1 MGQAD
6 FWNDTGKA
14 QATVAQ
20 LKTLNTLLKP
30 LEESLA
36 VGRDLEA
43 LEELAREDISLE
55 GELKQEADRLEKLV
69 DSLELASLLSGP
81 HDSSDALVSIHARD
95 GGTDANDWAEM
106 MLRMYSA
113 WAGKHDYTIELLD
126 RQDDDVAGIQSAT
139 VAIRGPWAYGYLK
152 GEMGIHRLVRIS
164 PFNSEGKR
172 QTSFAAVDV
181 SPEIADDD
189 TEVEI
194 RDEDIREDVFRASGA
209 GGLRGRPRG
218 LPAQKG
224 VEEAVEVAVEH
235 ALEVAHIVP
244 RSLVFDPLV
253 GVQKVVADLR
263 TKPGLGLLLVASQLI
278 GLPLLFLET
287 GDPGPQHLDCRGPIL
302 VLAPLALTLHHDP
315 GRKVGEPD
323 GTGGLVDVLAAGTA
337 GPEDVLADVLVAEFH
352 LRVVVGDFGRDV
364 DRGKARLPLP
374 FGIERTD
381 PDQPMDAH
389 LSFEIAVGPRASN
402 RDRGTLNAR
411 HRVILAIEQFD
422 GVVVLAGPG
431 RVHPQHHLGPIIGI
445 GAAVPGMDRDER
457 VARIVRTGEERREF
471 QTIDELFKPAG
482 LLGKLAL
489 QRDVLAGEF
498 FHGFE
503 VAADAQRLFEWLE
516 QRVEG
521 FQLCDG
527 GLCLAGV
534 VPEVC
539 LAHRVFQPGRRCL
552 ASLPVKGSPAAAAVG
567 PGWFRRG

>member
-6 FWNDTGKA
+6 FWNDTSKA

-55 GELKQEADRLEKLV
+55 GELKQETDRLEKLV

-113 WAGKHDYTIELLD
+113 WAGKHDYTVELLD

-209 GGLRGRPRG
+209 GGQHVNKTSSAIRLTHFPTGIVVQCQSERSQHKNRATAIKMLRARIARM
-218 LPAQKG
+218 Q
-224 VEEAVEVAVEH
+224 EEKREADQLARYKLQPKTGFGSQIRNYFLHPDQRVKDQRTGHYVGNFQSV
-235 ALEVAHIVP
+235 LDGN
-244 RSLVFDPLV
+244 LDGFFD
-253 GVQKVVADLR
+253 AFLR
-263 TKPGLGLLLVASQLI
+263 WKAS
-278 GLPLLFLET
+278 GSA
-287 GDPGPQHLDCRGPIL
+287 PQ
-302 VLAPLALTLHHDP
+302 
-315 GRKVGEPD
+315 
-323 GTGGLVDVLAAGTA
+323 AAG
-337 GPEDVLADVLVAEFH
+337 DD
-352 LRVVVGDFGRDV
+352 
-364 DRGKARLPLP
+364 
-374 FGIERTD
+374 
-381 PDQPMDAH
+381 
-389 LSFEIAVGPRASN
+389 S
-402 RDRGTLNAR
+402 
-411 HRVILAIEQFD
+411 
-422 GVVVLAGPG
+422 
-431 RVHPQHHLGPIIGI
+431 
-445 GAAVPGMDRDER
+445 
-457 VARIVRTGEERREF
+457 
-471 QTIDELFKPAG
+471 
-482 LLGKLAL
+482 
-489 QRDVLAGEF
+489 
-498 FHGFE
+498 
-503 VAADAQRLFEWLE
+503 
-516 QRVEG
+516 
-521 FQLCDG
+521 
-527 GLCLAGV
+527 
-534 VPEVC
+534 
-539 LAHRVFQPGRRCL
+539 
-552 ASLPVKGSPAAAAVG
+552 
-567 PGWFRRG
+567 